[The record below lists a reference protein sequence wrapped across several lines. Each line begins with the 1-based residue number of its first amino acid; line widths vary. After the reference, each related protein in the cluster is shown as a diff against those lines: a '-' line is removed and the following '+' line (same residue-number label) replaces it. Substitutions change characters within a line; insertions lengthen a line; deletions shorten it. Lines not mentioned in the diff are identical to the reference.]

1 MQDSGAE
8 LAQRLRTARNARS
21 FAPQPVPQEALA
33 AILEIARWTG
43 SAGHKQPW
51 QFIVID
57 DKETLRALA
66 ASGDNLAW
74 LAGAP
79 LAIVLVM
86 DGAAPTESFDEGRL
100 AERIFAGANALGLAA
115 GVAMFLPGES
125 RDRAVAILNVPA
137 ERKAR
142 TVIGIGAPDG
152 DAPAPA
158 APPARKPLSTL
169 LHHNSFGNRSGGAGS

>member
-100 AERIFAGANALGLAA
+100 AERIFAGAHALGLGSRRYRGKRSRGGFRRERYRDRHPGREAEDHLRGVSA
-115 GVAMFLPGES
+115 GRRHDES
-125 RDRAVAILNVPA
+125 RVWRHG
-137 ERKAR
+137 AR
-142 TVIGIGAPDG
+142 PFHQ
-152 DAPAPA
+152 P
-158 APPARKPLSTL
+158 
-169 LHHNSFGNRSGGAGS
+169 